1 MPLPLYSPHLKKSPK
16 EIRVRI
22 SARIE
27 NSEGKHHVTLTTDTR
42 MHSIHIPPKPT
53 GHGSSVNGGELLFL
67 ALATCYCNDIYREAA
82 KRGINVKQ
90 VEVEVEGDFD
100 AEGEP
105 AKNLTYRAKVVAQ
118 ASEEAIRELMHHTDQ
133 VAEIQNTLRVETP
146 VRLGL
151 IEAVAV

>member
-1 MPLPLYSPHLKKSPK
+1 M
-16 EIRVRI
+16 RI
-22 SARIE
+22 SARVE
-27 NSEGKHHVTLTTDTR
+27 NSEGKHHVTLTTDNSV
-42 MHSIHIPPKPT
+42 HSIHIPPKPT
-53 GHGSSVNGGELLFL
+53 GYGSSANGAELLFL

-82 KRGINVKQ
+82 KRGIKVKH
-90 VEVEVEGDFD
+90 VEVDVEGDFA
-100 AEGEP
+100 AEGGA
-105 AKNLTYRAKVVAQ
+105 AKNVTYRAKVVAQ